1 MAAALASCIFDMWGH
16 TEPPSLARHWLLAAL
31 AAAVWPRLSS
41 VRMSAE
47 VDEKAGVIWF
57 NPVDAF
63 LSESLRPLTRELL
76 RDLPGCHSLQTV
88 SNCSCP
94 LPPAPELLGTR
105 PLPSVV
111 VVGAAKAGTSMLV
124 SLMEVCSP
132 PAYVPKV
139 GRAAQLSGES
149 FYWIP
154 ELLPIVQD
162 EHLSWRGWQCGD
174 ATSFPAAVRRVL
186 SRQACSPQGYRT
198 AVFGNIVN
206 EAFDNGTATSGRRDS
221 VETNATFTVE
231 KTPEYLVWPHVHVAL
246 RPFVA
251 SGSKIVAMLRHP
263 ILRLISAF
271 RHYTIWQSAVVD
283 RNLQVSNFGTTFEE
297 YAFRAMH
304 DPVFREMH
312 IEIVEHLTTGSDL
325 HRMDG
330 VLRAYVKAIYSLC
343 DANTWHV
350 VCALKRGP
358 LTSYYLPQLLSM
370 VRFIGGCPSKW
381 LRVVQTEQLFRKPSL
396 VLRKL
401 WAWIGVKGP
410 VRLDDII
417 PAKDPRR
424 AMGKLTGGKWHLTT
438 NSSVCGDPQII
449 GGLHQVYSHLHLILA
464 RLVEGLGVSLAPFD
478 VGLWAKPNVAVTNC
492 FSKAG

>member
-1 MAAALASCIFDMWGH
+1 MRGH
-16 TEPPSLARHWLLAAL
+16 VAPPTLARPGLLAAV
-31 AAAVWPRLSS
+31 AALAVWPRLSA

-63 LSESLRPLTRELL
+63 LSERFRAHTRELL

-94 LPPAPELLGTR
+94 LPAPELLGTR

-186 SRQACSPQGYRT
+186 SRQACSPEGYRT
-198 AVFGNIVN
+198 AVFGNVVGN
-206 EAFDNGTATSGRRDS
+206 EAFENSTATRGRSDR
-221 VETNATFTVE
+221 VETNGTFTVE

-251 SGSKIVAMLRHP
+251 SGSKIIAMLRHP

-271 RHYTIWQSAVVD
+271 RHYSIWQSAVVD
-283 RNLQVSNFGTTFEE
+283 RNLQVSNFGKTFEE

-312 IEIVEHLTTGSDL
+312 IEIVEYLTTGSDL

-417 PAKDPRR
+417 PANDPRR